1 MKRGREK
8 EALVVLS
15 RINGHNNKEEFVDS
29 VLELKELR
37 ESTTVNS
44 TQSFSVVI
52 KQIFQWKYRY
62 SQVKQH
68 QLTPNSLAILAPSLQ
83 ISSLLYHF
91 FPIRKWWDICSVS
104 KIVERL
110 RSVDNDMAHHAMQ
123 ILHHNIFLRSGY

>member
-44 TQSFSVVI
+44 TQDFSVVI
-52 KQIFQWKYRY
+52 KQIFQWKYR
-62 SQVKQH
+62 
-68 QLTPNSLAILAPSLQ
+68 
-83 ISSLLYHF
+83 
-91 FPIRKWWDICSVS
+91 
-104 KIVERL
+104 
-110 RSVDNDMAHHAMQ
+110 
-123 ILHHNIFLRSGY
+123 